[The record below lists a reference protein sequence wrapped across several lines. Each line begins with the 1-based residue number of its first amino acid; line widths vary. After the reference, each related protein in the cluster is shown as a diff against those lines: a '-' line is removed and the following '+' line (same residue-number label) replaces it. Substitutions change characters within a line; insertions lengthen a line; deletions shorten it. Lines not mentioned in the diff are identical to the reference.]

1 MRALWITLALT
12 LAPGLTKA
20 DVVYSVT
27 SAGSGASLSAQ
38 AFNTNSGDATGTG
51 SGTYDSTIGQSF
63 QNIGQSAFVDSVNF
77 RLRRS
82 TTTAF
87 TAGTLKVGIYAVT
100 GTSGL
105 KNFAPTGPAL
115 ISSSTINASTITNT
129 ATDYAFSG
137 FGTSS
142 SLSAS
147 TNYMALLTWSGI
159 DFGTSNLEVALFLGA
174 IPSSSTY
181 ENYNLASNGS
191 ANSTQQ
197 MYGTINV
204 SAVPEPGTL
213 LLGGIAAACGGGG
226 AWWRRKRHQASKAT
240 AQESVA

>member
-27 SAGSGASLSAQ
+27 SAGSGASLGAQ
-38 AFNTNSGDATGTG
+38 AFSTNSEAATG
-51 SGTYDSTIGQSF
+51 SGTYGSTIGQSF

-77 RLRRS
+77 RLRR
-82 TTTAF
+82 TTSTAF
-87 TAGTLKVGIYAVT
+87 TAGTLQVGIYAVT
-100 GTSGL
+100 GSAQSY
-105 KNFAPTGPAL
+105 APTGPAL
-115 ISSSTINASTITNT
+115 ISSSTINASTISDT
-129 ATDYAFSG
+129 ANNFAFSG

-142 SLSAS
+142 SLNAS
-147 TNYMALLTWSGI
+147 NNYMALLTWSGI
-159 DFGTSNLEVALFLGA
+159 DFGTSSLEVAFFNG
-174 IPSSSTY
+174 IPNPSTY
-181 ENYNLASNGS
+181 QNYNLASSGN

-213 LLGGIAAACGGGG
+213 LLGSIAAACGGG
-226 AWWRRKRHQASKAT
+226 AWWRRKRHQTDKAT
-240 AQESVA
+240 AKESVA

>member
-12 LAPGLTKA
+12 LAPSLTKA
-20 DVVYSVT
+20 EVVYSVT
-27 SAGSGASLSAQ
+27 SAGTGASLAVDL
-38 AFNTNSGDATGTG
+38 FNTNSGAATGTG
-51 SGTYDSTIGQSF
+51 TYGSTIGQSF
-63 QNIGQSAFVDSVNF
+63 QNIGQSAFVDSVTF
-77 RLRRS
+77 RLATS

-87 TAGTLKVGIYAVT
+87 TAGTLRVGIYAVT
-100 GTSGL
+100 GSSAL
-105 KNFAPTGPAL
+105 NYAPTGPAL
-115 ISSSTINASTITNT
+115 MSSSTVYNASTLTNDLT
-129 ATDYAFSG
+129 NYAFSG

-174 IPSSSTY
+174 IPPSSTY

-204 SAVPEPGTL
+204 TAVPEPGTL
-213 LLGGIAAACGGGG
+213 LLGSIAAACGGG
-226 AWWRRKRHQASKAT
+226 AWWRRKRHQAIKAT
-240 AQESVA
+240 AKESVA

>member
-1 MRALWITLALT
+1 MRALWITLALS

-27 SAGSGASLSAQ
+27 SSSGSLLGAT
-38 AFNTNSGDATGTG
+38 FGTNSGAATGV
-51 SGTYDSTIGQSF
+51 STYSNTIGQSF
-63 QNIGQSAFVDSVNF
+63 QNIGQSAFVDSVTF
-77 RLRRS
+77 RLRYQNGTGFS
-82 TTTAF
+82 
-87 TAGTLKVGIYAVT
+87 AGTLKVGIYQVS
-100 GTSGL
+100 GTLGQ
-105 KNFAPTGPAL
+105 NDFAPTGPAL
-115 ISSSTINASTITNT
+115 ISSSTINASTLTNT

-142 SLSAS
+142 SLNAS

-174 IPSSSTY
+174 IPPSSTY
-181 ENYNLASNGS
+181 ENYNLASNGN

-213 LLGGIAAACGGGG
+213 LLGGIAAACGGG

-240 AQESVA
+240 AKESVA

>member
-12 LAPGLTKA
+12 LAPGLTRA

-27 SAGSGASLSAQ
+27 SAGSGASGSGAS
-38 AFNTNSGDATGTG
+38 FSTNSGAADGTTG
-51 SGTYDSTIGQSF
+51 SYSNTIGQSF
-63 QNIGQSAFVDSVNF
+63 RNIGQSAFVNSVTF
-77 RLRRS
+77 RLATS
-82 TTTAF
+82 NLAGF
-87 TAGTLKVGIYAVT
+87 SAGTLKVGIYAVS
-100 GTSGL
+100 GTLGS
-105 KNFAPTGPAL
+105 KDFAPIGPAL
-115 ISSSTINASTITNT
+115 ISSSTINASTLNNEPNV
-129 ATDYAFSG
+129 DYQFSG

-142 SLSAS
+142 SLNAS

-159 DFGTSNLEVALFLGA
+159 NFSSSNLLVEFFNG
-174 IPSSSTY
+174 IPASSTY
-181 ENYNLASNGS
+181 ENYNLALSGN

-204 SAVPEPGTL
+204 TAVPEPGTL
-213 LLGGIAAACGGGG
+213 LLGSIAAACGGG